1 MHKILWETDV
11 LLYNRAYFKI
21 LECMVLTLRN
31 SFYKSH
37 FDWKTWQKI
46 MEMYVTTYI
55 INVDN
60 FESLVYI
67 WHVYFVT
74 YLLSRKIF
82 FILLLNLTV
91 FGCSDF

>member
-1 MHKILWETDV
+1 
-11 LLYNRAYFKI
+11 
-21 LECMVLTLRN
+21 
-31 SFYKSH
+31 
-37 FDWKTWQKI
+37 

-67 WHVYFVT
+67 WHMYFVT